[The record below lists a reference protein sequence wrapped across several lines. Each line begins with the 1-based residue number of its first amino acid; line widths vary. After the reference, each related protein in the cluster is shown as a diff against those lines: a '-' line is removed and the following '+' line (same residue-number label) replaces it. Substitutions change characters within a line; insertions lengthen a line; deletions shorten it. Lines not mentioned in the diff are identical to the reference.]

1 MSRMPKTESEADP
14 YTREADAGT
23 GERGAPAPRCVP
35 AGEASS
41 ALSDRSP
48 PPPFPPRVRVHA
60 RVAGPVTEPPAP
72 AFPLPGR
79 ETTCF
84 HTDVGRRCPAARG
97 GRQKGSRLPSASRSP
112 TTGAVHVASARARRV
127 RAGLG
132 ASGWGTRVPGP
143 RGRPLSRD
151 SRTQRARETR
161 LGAPQ
166 EERGPGA
173 HRWRARD
180 RGATWARAAGPPR
193 GPGRRRPRPL
203 AQSRARRQLAGARSQ
218 AGAGPT
224 GPRSPGSVRAA
235 RGGPWGGNGAGRRWE
250 GLGVRPELRRSCR
263 ASEGQRTRVQV
274 PREGL
279 RQKSGVPRS
288 SLRIPTMAAAAWRRD
303 AGWEVVRERSGGLG
317 RRCGGSGAAA

>member
-14 YTREADAGT
+14 YTGEADAGT

-193 GPGRRRPRPL
+193 GPGRRRPRPR
-203 AQSRARRQLAGARSQ
+203 ARSRARRHWRERGRRRARGPPGRGPPGVSEQRVGAR
-218 AGAGPT
+218 GAGT
-224 GPRSPGSVRAA
+224 ER
-235 RGGPWGGNGAGRRWE
+235 GAGGR
-250 GLGVRPELRRSCR
+250 
-263 ASEGQRTRVQV
+263 
-274 PREGL
+274 
-279 RQKSGVPRS
+279 
-288 SLRIPTMAAAAWRRD
+288 
-303 AGWEVVRERSGGLG
+303 GWG
-317 RRCGGSGAAA
+317 

>member
-166 EERGPGA
+166 EERGARSAQVACARSRRDLGSRGRPASGTRKAPASASCAEQSPPATRGSAVAGGRGA
-173 HRWRARD
+173 HRA
-180 RGATWARAAGPPR
+180 
-193 GPGRRRPRPL
+193 
-203 AQSRARRQLAGARSQ
+203 
-218 AGAGPT
+218 
-224 GPRSPGSVRAA
+224 
-235 RGGPWGGNGAGRRWE
+235 E
-250 GLGVRPELRRSCR
+250 
-263 ASEGQRTRVQV
+263 V
-274 PREGL
+274 PRAC
-279 RQKSGVPRS
+279 QS
-288 SLRIPTMAAAAWRRD
+288 SAW
-303 AGWEVVRERSGGLG
+303 GPVGRERSGAPVGGAGGEARAPQKLPG
-317 RRCGGSGAAA
+317 FRGPADPCPSAQGGAPAEERRPPIFP

>member
-1 MSRMPKTESEADP
+1 MCPGGRGIVRAKRQVAAASLPAEGRGPRPSR
-14 YTREADAGT
+14 
-23 GERGAPAPRCVP
+23 
-35 AGEASS
+35 
-41 ALSDRSP
+41 RS
-48 PPPFPPRVRVHA
+48 
-60 RVAGPVTEPPAP
+60 
-72 AFPLPGR
+72 
-79 ETTCF
+79 
-84 HTDVGRRCPAARG
+84 GRRTACPC
-97 GRQKGSRLPSASRSP
+97 LPSAVFQHGRWAALSRSP
-112 TTGAVHVASARARRV
+112 RWSAQGVRSPFRLTQSDHGAVHVASARARRV

-143 RGRPLSRD
+143 RGRPLSRGLQNSACQGD
-151 SRTQRARETR
+151 SARRTAGGT
-161 LGAPQ
+161 
-166 EERGPGA
+166 GPGA

-250 GLGVRPELRRSCR
+250 GLGVRPELRRSCP
-263 ASEGQRTRVQV
+263 ASGGQRTRVQA

-288 SLRIPTMAAAAWRRD
+288 SLRIPTMAAAWRRD